1 MLESCLM
8 TRYPKNE
15 KTRKWTPLE
24 LKAIPPEWKGDTLS
38 DGEGLSGTVRVNSK
52 GDVAVRFQYIFRIG
66 NKTAFYQ
73 CGTFPT
79 NDLSTIRENR
89 DQAKKL
95 VSQGID
101 PRAKKEADKVE
112 ARLKVEAT
120 LKAEAETRTQM
131 LTFGDLFNV
140 WVKDGVNRADKNKSL
155 LMLFRNH
162 ALPTLE
168 KITIK
173 NLSENDLRKTYR
185 KIISTGKQRT
195 AVALSNDI
203 RQMLRWAEKRQPW
216 RLLLADGNPSDLVD
230 VEKLLS
236 QDYSEER
243 TRVLSAAEIRT
254 LHNIFEFS
262 ADNYKNADCKYD
274 VERPLIKESQ
284 IALWICLSTLC
295 RIGELLLTEWSHV
308 NFKDRTWFIPKEN
321 VKGTRK
327 NKQSQFVYLS
337 DFALAQFEHLHAL
350 TGNSKWAFP
359 AKNKDSHVCVK
370 SVSKQVGDRQTQ
382 FKMRTKEL
390 KNRVNSNTL
399 VLGNQEWTPHD
410 LRRTGA
416 TMMQELKVPLDV
428 IDRCQNHVL
437 AGSKVRRHY
446 MHYEYADEKQDA
458 WAKLGKRLEEIIT

>member
-1 MLESCLM
+1 MLERNQM

-24 LKAIPPEWKGDTLS
+24 LKAVPPEWKGDVLS
-38 DGEGLSGTVRVNSK
+38 DGEGLSGTVRVNSN
-52 GDVAVRFQYIFRIG
+52 GDVSIRFQYIFRLG
-66 NKTAFYQ
+66 KKTAFYQ

-89 DQAKKL
+89 DHAKKL
-95 VSQGID
+95 VSEGID
-101 PRAKKEADKVE
+101 PRAKKEADKIE
-112 ARLKVEAT
+112 ARLKIEAT
-120 LKAEAETRTQM
+120 LKAEAEARTQM
-131 LTFGDLFNV
+131 LTFGDLFEA
-140 WVKDGVNRADKNKSL
+140 WIKDGVNRADQNKNL
-155 LMLFRNH
+155 IMLFRNH
-162 ALPTLE
+162 ALPSLG

-216 RLLLADGNPSDLVD
+216 RLLLADGNPSDLVE

-243 TRVLSAAEIRT
+243 TRVLSASEIRM
-254 LHNIFEFS
+254 LHNIFKDS
-262 ADNYKNADCKYD
+262 ADNYNNADCKYD

-284 IALWICLSTLC
+284 LALWICLSTLC
-295 RIGELLLTEWSHV
+295 RIGELLLTEWTHV

-327 NKQSQFVYLS
+327 NKQSQLVYLS
-337 DFALAQFEHLHAL
+337 DFALLQFQELHKL
-350 TGNSKWAFP
+350 TGHSKWAFP

-382 FKMRTKEL
+382 FKMRSKEL

-399 VLGNQEWTPHD
+399 VLGDQEWTPHD

-416 TMMQELKVPLDV
+416 TMMQELKVSLDV

-446 MHYEYADEKQDA
+446 LHYEYADEKRDA
-458 WAKLGKRLEEIIT
+458 WNKLGKKLQEIIA

>member
-1 MLESCLM
+1 MSESTEM
-8 TRYPKNE
+8 TRFPKNE

-24 LKAIPPEWKGDTLS
+24 LKAVPAEWKGDTLS
-38 DGEGLSGTVRVNSK
+38 DGEGLSGTVRVDSK
-52 GDVAVRFQYIFRIG
+52 GNVSIRFQYVFRLG
-66 NKTAFYQ
+66 KKTAFFQ

-79 NDLSTIRENR
+79 VDLATIRENR
-89 DQAKKL
+89 DYAKKL
-95 VSQGID
+95 VSEGVD

-120 LKAEAETRTQM
+120 LKADAEAKTQM
-131 LTFGDLFNV
+131 LTFGDLFEV
-140 WVKDGVNRADKNKSL
+140 WIKDGVNRADQNKSL
-155 LMLFRNH
+155 LMLFRKH
-162 ALPTLE
+162 ALPSLE

-173 NLSENDLRKTYR
+173 KLSENDLRKTYR
-185 KIISTGKQRT
+185 QIVSTGKQRT

-216 RLLLADGNPSDLVD
+216 RLLLADGNPSDLVEVD
-230 VEKLLS
+230 KLLS

-243 TRVLSAAEIRT
+243 TRVLSTSEIRM
-254 LHNIFEFS
+254 LHSIFKDS
-262 ADNYKNADCKYD
+262 AEDYKNADCKYD

-284 IALWICLSTLC
+284 IALWICLSTVC
-295 RIGELLLTEWSHV
+295 RIGELLLTEWSHI

-327 NKQSQFVYLS
+327 NKQSQLVYLS
-337 DFALAQFEHLHAL
+337 DFSLAQFQHLHAL
-350 TGNSKWAFP
+350 TGHSKWAFP
-359 AKNKDSHVCVK
+359 AKNKESHVCVK

-416 TMMQELKVPLDV
+416 TMMQELKISLDV

-446 MHYEYADEKQDA
+446 MHYEYADEKREA
-458 WAKLGKRLEEIIT
+458 WARLGKKIEDIIA